1 MYRWLAE
8 KLGNVSVNH
17 KLGVG
22 FGLVLLLTLL
32 ITFTGWTGLGDVASR
47 GDKLG
52 YISSLNV
59 LTKDLRI
66 ARLDYEMRRGEQGTA
81 AVSEL
86 LNRLDSGMKTAR
98 TLIEQ
103 PADIALIDEQLAAV
117 EQYKRAFS
125 DMAQAGA
132 NREDARSK
140 LGNTA
145 DNAVLKVTEVEKSLL
160 QSDSVTQFNSV
171 VDLSKL
177 IQQARFQVRG
187 YTYSGKV
194 EAEQPALDAI
204 DNALKK
210 ITELQGSLQEQYQAN
225 LQQASVSLQ
234 AYRAAVSQF
243 RDSQVATAVALK
255 TMSAQGDV
263 LLNRSDKL
271 TISQTAVRD
280 TDAAQAKYLLLLA
293 TVLALIFGLV
303 AAWAITRQ
311 IVIPLNQTLKV
322 AERVASGDLSHDLTS
337 TRQDELGQLQR
348 AMQSM
353 TVGLRELIGGIS
365 DGVTQIASA
374 AEQLSSV
381 TEQTSAGVNNQ
392 KIETDQVATA
402 MNEMAATVQEVAR
415 NAEEASEAA
424 VAADQQAR
432 EGDKV
437 VGEAIAQIERLAT
450 EVGNSTEAMGHLKRE
465 SDKIGSVLDVI
476 KSVAQQTNLLA
487 LNAAIEAARAGEAG
501 RGFAVVADEVR
512 SLAQRTQKSTEEIEE
527 LIVGLQ
533 TGTQQ
538 VATIMDNSRGLTDS
552 SVELTRRAGS
562 ALANIT
568 RTVSTIQAM
577 NSQIATAAEQQSAVA
592 EEINR
597 SVLNVRD
604 VSEQTSSASEETAAS
619 SAELARLG
627 IYLQTLVGRSRLC
640 RGWAAT
646 HPGRRTSATCEISYT
661 LISPPSPQI
670 VLAFALLRSAFSDLE
685 VHHVSSAD
693 PLAGQRQRPTQT
705 RPGFWPG
712 AGPQFHHR
720 HDRLAGLECRTVP
733 LQQPDGAGPTGRRRG
748 GHARQPHRVPNAHRH
763 GQPGQNDAADRKNR
777 PAPRLPVKTH
787 ERPDRPAASRGS
799 RTPGSRL
806 QSGAG
811 GIAAVDRTAGKRPAA
826 AAKSRPASQRH
837 PRATVQRTA

>member
-8 KLGNVSVNH
+8 KLGNVSVNR
-17 KLGVG
+17 KLGIG
-22 FGLVLLLTLL
+22 FGLVLILTLL
-32 ITFTGWTGLGDVASR
+32 ITFTGWTGLGEVISR

-52 YISSLNV
+52 FISSLTG
-59 LTKDLRI
+59 LTKDLRL
-66 ARLDYEMRRGEQGTA
+66 ARLDFETRRGEQGTG
-81 AVSEL
+81 AVNDLITQLENGL
-86 LNRLDSGMKTAR
+86 KTAES
-98 TLIEQ
+98 LIEQ
-103 PADIALIDEQLAAV
+103 PDDKALV
-117 EQYKRAFS
+117 EQQLDALNQYKKAFGA
-125 DMAQAGA
+125 MVQAGLK
-132 NREDARSK
+132 REGARSK
-140 LGNTA
+140 LGDTA
-145 DNAVLKVTEVEKSLL
+145 DNAVAKINEVEKTLL
-160 QSDSVTQFNSV
+160 QGDSVTQFNRV

-177 IQQARFQVRG
+177 IQQSRFQVRG

-210 ITELQGSLQEQYQAN
+210 ITELEGQLPAEFQAN
-225 LQQASVSLQ
+225 LQEASVSLQ
-234 AYRAAVSQF
+234 AYRAAVSQY
-243 RDSQVATAVALK
+243 RDSQVASAAALAIMN
-255 TMSAQGDV
+255 TQGDV
-263 LLNRSDKL
+263 LLGHSEKL
-271 TISQTAVRD
+271 TVSQTVVRD
-280 TDAAQAKYLLLLA
+280 TDAAQAKQLLLLA
-293 TVLALIFGLV
+293 TALALIFGVV

-322 AERVASGDLSHDLTS
+322 AERVASGDLSHNLTS
-337 TRQDELGQLQR
+337 LRKDELGQLQR

-353 TVGLRELIGGIS
+353 SVGLRELIGGIS

-374 AEQLSSV
+374 AEQLSAV
-381 TEQTSAGVNNQ
+381 TEQTSAGVNSQ
-392 KIETDQVATA
+392 KVETDQVATA

-450 EVGNSTEAMGHLKRE
+450 EVGNSTEAMGHLQRE

-533 TGTQQ
+533 SGTQQ
-538 VATIMDNSRGLTDS
+538 VANIMDNSRGLTDS

-562 ALANIT
+562 ALGSIT

-604 VSEQTSSASEETAAS
+604 ISEQTAAASEETAAS
-619 SAELARLG
+619 STELARLG
-627 IYLQTLVGRSRLC
+627 THLQALVSR
-640 RGWAAT
+640 
-646 HPGRRTSATCEISYT
+646 
-661 LISPPSPQI
+661 
-670 VLAFALLRSAFSDLE
+670 F
-685 VHHVSSAD
+685 
-693 PLAGQRQRPTQT
+693 
-705 RPGFWPG
+705 
-712 AGPQFHHR
+712 
-720 HDRLAGLECRTVP
+720 
-733 LQQPDGAGPTGRRRG
+733 
-748 GHARQPHRVPNAHRH
+748 RV
-763 GQPGQNDAADRKNR
+763 
-777 PAPRLPVKTH
+777 
-787 ERPDRPAASRGS
+787 
-799 RTPGSRL
+799 
-806 QSGAG
+806 
-811 GIAAVDRTAGKRPAA
+811 
-826 AAKSRPASQRH
+826 
-837 PRATVQRTA
+837 

>member
-1 MYRWLAE
+1 MHRWLAE
-8 KLGNVSVNH
+8 KLGNVSVKS

-22 FGLVLLLTLL
+22 FGLVLLLTLM
-32 ITFTGWTGLGDVASR
+32 ITFTGWTGLSGVISR

-52 YISSLNV
+52 FISSVNE
-59 LTKDLRI
+59 LTKDLRL
-66 ARLDYEMRRGEQGTA
+66 ARLDYEMRRGEQGPTEVNALLVQLENGLKTA
-81 AVSEL
+81 DTLIDQPED
-86 LNRLDSGMKTAR
+86 NRLVDDQLVA
-98 TLIEQ
+98 
-103 PADIALIDEQLAAV
+103 ID
-117 EQYKRAFS
+117 QYRRAFEA
-125 DMAQAGA
+125 MVQAGA
-132 NREDARSK
+132 NRENARSK
-140 LGNTA
+140 LGDTA
-145 DNAVLKVTEVEKSLL
+145 DNAVVKVGEVEKSLL
-160 QSDSVTQFNSV
+160 QGDSVTQFNSV

-210 ITELQGSLQEQYQAN
+210 IADLSGQLPEQYAAN

-234 AYRAAVSQF
+234 AYRAAVSQY
-243 RDSQVATAVALK
+243 RDSQVASAAATKIMA
-255 TMSAQGDV
+255 AQGDI
-263 LLNRSDKL
+263 LLDRSKKL
-271 TISQTAVRD
+271 TVSQTVVRD
-280 TDAAQAKYLLLLA
+280 TDAAHAKQLLLLA
-293 TVLALIFGLV
+293 TALALAFGLV

-311 IVIPLNQTLKV
+311 IIIPLNQTLQV
-322 AERVASGDLSHDLTS
+322 AERVASGDLSHNLNS
-337 TRQDELGQLQR
+337 ARQDELGQLQR

-374 AEQLSSV
+374 AEQLSAV
-381 TEQTSAGVNNQ
+381 TEQTSAGVNSQ
-392 KIETDQVATA
+392 KVETDQVATA

-437 VGEAIAQIERLAT
+437 VGEAIAQIERLAS
-450 EVGNSTEAMGHLKRE
+450 EVGNSTVAMSELQRE

-533 TGTQQ
+533 SGTQQ

-562 ALANIT
+562 ALASIT

-627 IYLQTLVGRSRLC
+627 IYLQTLVGRFR
-640 RGWAAT
+640 
-646 HPGRRTSATCEISYT
+646 I
-661 LISPPSPQI
+661 
-670 VLAFALLRSAFSDLE
+670 
-685 VHHVSSAD
+685 
-693 PLAGQRQRPTQT
+693 
-705 RPGFWPG
+705 
-712 AGPQFHHR
+712 
-720 HDRLAGLECRTVP
+720 
-733 LQQPDGAGPTGRRRG
+733 
-748 GHARQPHRVPNAHRH
+748 
-763 GQPGQNDAADRKNR
+763 
-777 PAPRLPVKTH
+777 
-787 ERPDRPAASRGS
+787 
-799 RTPGSRL
+799 
-806 QSGAG
+806 
-811 GIAAVDRTAGKRPAA
+811 
-826 AAKSRPASQRH
+826 
-837 PRATVQRTA
+837 

>member
-8 KLGNVSVNH
+8 KLGNVSVNR

-22 FGLVLLLTLL
+22 FGLVLILTLL
-32 ITFTGWTGLGDVASR
+32 ITFTGWTGLSNVTSR

-52 YISSLNV
+52 FISSLNS
-59 LTKDLRI
+59 LTKDLRL
-66 ARLDYEMRRGEQGTA
+66 ARLDFEMRRGEQGTD
-81 AVSEL
+81 AVNGL
-86 LNRLDSGMKTAR
+86 LTQLDSGLKTALD
-98 TLIEQ
+98 LIEQ
-103 PADIALIDEQLAAV
+103 PNDKALV
-117 EQYKRAFS
+117 EQQLEALNQYKKAFAA
-125 DMAQAGA
+125 MVQAGLK
-132 NREDARSK
+132 REGARSQ
-140 LGNTA
+140 LGDTA
-145 DNAVLKVTEVEKSLL
+145 DNAVAKINEIEKALL
-160 QSDSVTQFNSV
+160 QGDSVAQFNSV

-177 IQQARFQVRG
+177 IQQSRFQVRG
-187 YTYSGKV
+187 YTYSGKT

-210 ITELQGSLQEQYQAN
+210 INQLQGQLPEPYQAN
-225 LQQASVSLQ
+225 LQEAGVSLQ
-234 AYRAAVSQF
+234 AYRAAVSQY
-243 RDSQVATAVALK
+243 RDAQVASAAAMA
-255 TMSAQGDV
+255 TMKAQGDI
-263 LLNRSDKL
+263 LLGHSEKL
-271 TISQTAVRD
+271 TTSQTAVRD
-280 TDAAQAKYLLLLA
+280 ADVVQAKQLLLLA
-293 TVLALIFGLV
+293 TVLALIFGII
-303 AAWAITRQ
+303 AAMAITRQ

-322 AERVASGDLSHDLTS
+322 AERVASGDLSHNLDS
-337 TRQDELGQLQR
+337 MRQDELGQLQR

-374 AEQLSSV
+374 AEQLSAV
-381 TEQTSAGVNNQ
+381 TEQTSAGVNSQ
-392 KIETDQVATA
+392 KVETDQVATA

-437 VGEAIAQIERLAT
+437 VSEAIDQIERLAT
-450 EVGNSTEAMGHLKRE
+450 EVGHSTTAMGDLKRE

-533 TGTQQ
+533 SGTQQ
-538 VATIMDNSRGLTDS
+538 VASILDNSRGLTDS

-562 ALANIT
+562 ALASIT

-604 VSEQTSSASEETAAS
+604 VSEQTSSASEETATS

-627 IYLQTLVGRSRLC
+627 IYLQTLVGR
-640 RGWAAT
+640 
-646 HPGRRTSATCEISYT
+646 
-661 LISPPSPQI
+661 
-670 VLAFALLRSAFSDLE
+670 F
-685 VHHVSSAD
+685 
-693 PLAGQRQRPTQT
+693 
-705 RPGFWPG
+705 
-712 AGPQFHHR
+712 
-720 HDRLAGLECRTVP
+720 
-733 LQQPDGAGPTGRRRG
+733 
-748 GHARQPHRVPNAHRH
+748 RV
-763 GQPGQNDAADRKNR
+763 
-777 PAPRLPVKTH
+777 
-787 ERPDRPAASRGS
+787 
-799 RTPGSRL
+799 
-806 QSGAG
+806 
-811 GIAAVDRTAGKRPAA
+811 
-826 AAKSRPASQRH
+826 
-837 PRATVQRTA
+837 